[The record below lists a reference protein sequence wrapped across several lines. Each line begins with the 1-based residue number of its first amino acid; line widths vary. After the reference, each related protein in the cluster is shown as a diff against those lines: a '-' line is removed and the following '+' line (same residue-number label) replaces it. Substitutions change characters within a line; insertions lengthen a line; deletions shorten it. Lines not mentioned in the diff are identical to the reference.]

1 MSVSS
6 ARPRFSLDTLSLP
19 VIQAPMAGGPS
30 TPGLAAAV
38 SSQGG
43 LGFLAAGY
51 KTAQS
56 MRAEIEAVRQLT
68 DAPAGVNVFVPQ
80 PSIIDRGTLQQYAL
94 SLTPV
99 AERFGVAL
107 GEAKHDDDDWGN
119 KLDVLLELAPAVVS
133 FTFDVPHAGTVADL
147 QRKGVYVIGTVTSR
161 SEAVQ
166 VLAAGV
172 DALCVQGPEAG
183 GHRGTFDATAPAGT
197 QPLHQLLEEVSDLG
211 TTVIAAGGIVTGDET
226 RAALSRGAMA
236 VQAGTAFLCADEAG
250 TRPVHRNALS
260 SQHFNTTAVTKAF
273 SGRYA
278 RGLYNEFMRQYDSTA
293 PFGYPEIHH
302 LTSPIRSA
310 AAVSESPEW
319 INLWA
324 GTGFR
329 RTVKGPVSS
338 VLARLQP

>member
-1 MSVSS
+1 
-6 ARPRFSLDTLSLP
+6 
-19 VIQAPMAGGPS
+19 
-30 TPGLAAAV
+30 V

-51 KTAQS
+51 KSAET

-68 DAPAGVNVFVPQ
+68 DSPVGVNLFVPQ
-80 PSIIDRGTLQQYAL
+80 PSAADVEALQKYAVSL
-94 SLTPV
+94 SPE

-107 GEAKHDDDDWGN
+107 GEPIHDDDDWEN

-133 FTFDVPHAGTVADL
+133 FTFDLPPAGIVSDL
-147 QRKGVYVIGTVTSR
+147 QQKGVYVISTVTSR
-161 SEAVQ
+161 REAVQ
-166 VLAAGV
+166 ALGAGV

-183 GHRGTFDATAPAGT
+183 GHRGTFDPVASAPT
-197 QPLHQLLEEVSDLG
+197 RPLLELLEEVSDLD
-211 TTVIAAGGIVTGDET
+211 TTVIAAGGIVTSDQA
-226 RAALSRGAMA
+226 RVALSRGAMA

-250 TRPVHRNALS
+250 TRPVHRKALS
-260 SQHFNTTAVTKAF
+260 SQHFNRTAVTRAF
-273 SGRYA
+273 SVRYA

-302 LTSPIRSA
+302 LTTPLRA
-310 AAVSESPEW
+310 AAAASESPEW

-329 RTVKGPVSS
+329 QVIKGPVSS
-338 VLARLQP
+338 ILARLQP